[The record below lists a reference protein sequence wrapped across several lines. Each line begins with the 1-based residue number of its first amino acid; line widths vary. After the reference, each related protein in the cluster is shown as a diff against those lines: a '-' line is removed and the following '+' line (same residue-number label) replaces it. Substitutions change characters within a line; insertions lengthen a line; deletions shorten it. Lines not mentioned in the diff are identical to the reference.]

1 MYSAGAPT
9 IRRSASVLSLIRRL
23 IHRSLHGW
31 VRRASAP
38 FQQGNFQ
45 VFISEAFAQT
55 GPAATAAGDP
65 FGSMNLVL
73 IAVMVAVLYF
83 IVLRPQMKRQKELK
97 ALIEGLSKG
106 DEVVIAGGL
115 LGRVVKLGETYL
127 SVEIASN
134 VEIQVQ
140 RQAVVQVLPKG
151 TYKAA

>member
-1 MYSAGAPT
+1 
-9 IRRSASVLSLIRRL
+9 
-23 IHRSLHGW
+23 
-31 VRRASAP
+31 
-38 FQQGNFQ
+38 
-45 VFISEAFAQT
+45 
-55 GPAATAAGDP
+55 
-65 FGSMNLVL
+65 MNLVL
-73 IAVMVAVLYF
+73 IAVMVAVMYF

-106 DEVVIAGGL
+106 DEVVIAGGV

>member
-1 MYSAGAPT
+1 
-9 IRRSASVLSLIRRL
+9 
-23 IHRSLHGW
+23 
-31 VRRASAP
+31 
-38 FQQGNFQ
+38 

-55 GPAATAAGDP
+55 GPAAATTGDP

-73 IAVMVAVLYF
+73 IAVMVAVMYF

-106 DEVVIAGGL
+106 DEVVIAGGV

>member
-1 MYSAGAPT
+1 MDG
-9 IRRSASVLSLIRRL
+9 SVGPL
-23 IHRSLHGW
+23 
-31 VRRASAP
+31 VP
-38 FQQGNFQ
+38 FQQGNSQ
-45 VFISEAFAQT
+45 VLISEAFAQT
-55 GPAATAAGDP
+55 GPAAAGGDA

-73 IAVMVAVLYF
+73 IAVMVAVMYF

-97 ALIEGLSKG
+97 ALIDGLAKG